1 MVRLQNKEMLAQDIG
16 QKQKKAE
23 EENTSK
29 VQQRSK
35 LVGEKVR
42 DS

>member
-1 MVRLQNKEMLAQDIG
+1 MRLQHKEMQVQDVG

-29 VQQRSK
+29 AQKISK
-35 LVGEKVR
+35 LVGKKVR

>member
-1 MVRLQNKEMLAQDIG
+1 MRLRNKEMLAQDVG

-23 EENTSK
+23 EENTSTTQK
-29 VQQRSK
+29 ISELMGK
-35 LVGEKVR
+35 KVR